1 MQTPQDRQR
10 VYNRFCE
17 PSSRDRYGERN
28 ISAFTDI
35 FSRKV
40 SNFELSHL
48 GERSFYS
55 SGDPNF
61 EEVRLRETL
70 MRSMKLKKSNRYN
83 NQLYS
88 PGSSMSSLSVDQ

>member
-1 MQTPQDRQR
+1 MEQTPQDRQR
-10 VYNRFCE
+10 VFNRFGK

-40 SNFELSHL
+40 SNFESSHL
-48 GERSFYS
+48 GERLFDS
-55 SGDPNF
+55 SGDLNF

-70 MRSMKLKKSNRYN
+70 KVEKE
-83 NQLYS
+83 
-88 PGSSMSSLSVDQ
+88 